1 MKSQKTKNIDR
12 KIFNGQNDLQ
22 TSEKMRAAEVTPP
35 PYIWDRIEQVL
46 DMQLQR
52 HQIANELIASSFR
65 KKNSN
70 ISNF

>member
-1 MKSQKTKNIDR
+1 MKNQKSKNIDR
-12 KIFNGQNDLQ
+12 KILNGQNDLQ
-22 TSEKMRAAEVTPP
+22 TSEKMRLTEVVPP
-35 PYIWDRIEQVL
+35 PYVWDRIEQVL

-70 ISNF
+70 FSNF